1 MGNSSSSTKLEIE
14 ALKKRLLDIEK
25 LDKNNDGKVSK
36 EEMDAWVTSHK
47 RDMDAL
53 RAAVERNLDGKYE
66 RIMQENQEYKAKL
79 VELQCHI
86 DLLKKQN
93 DNLRSG
99 IIESAKRATETT
111 ETTETTDKVKLSELS
126 KERVDAFVEELLNDE
141 NVNIKYL
148 PDFVERQIYRNVF
161 SLLINVLENMLNT
174 TNVQFMG
181 HTITFDLKPQ
191 IDDHDDQDDQ
201 DKESA

>member
-1 MGNSSSSTKLEIE
+1 MGGSSSSTKLEIE
-14 ALKKRLLDIEK
+14 ELKKRLLDIEK

-36 EEMDAWVTSHK
+36 DEMEEWVSSHK

-53 RAAVERNLDGKYE
+53 RAAVEQSLTGKYE
-66 RIMQENQEYKAKL
+66 KIIEENQNYKSKL
-79 VELQCHI
+79 AELQCHI

-99 IIESAKRATETT
+99 IIESAKRSTESS
-111 ETTETTDKVKLSELS
+111 EQIDKVKLSEIS

-191 IDDHDDQDDQ
+191 INDHIDE
-201 DKESA
+201 DKESN